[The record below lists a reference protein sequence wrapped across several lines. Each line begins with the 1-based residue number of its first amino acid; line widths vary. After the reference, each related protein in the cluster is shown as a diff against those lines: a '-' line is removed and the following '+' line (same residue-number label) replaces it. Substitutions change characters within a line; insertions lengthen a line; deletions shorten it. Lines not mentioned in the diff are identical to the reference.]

1 MKNLAL
7 AVILM
12 ASISAQAQGFFKK
25 PATAE
30 TPAAAAS
37 KPQAAPTVAPPAPVQ
52 AAAPAPAVE
61 APPKPKPVE
70 RPKVQRAAA
79 SKPAPQAASEAPPQV
94 VERPVQQ
101 PRAATPPQPAPAAQN
116 AAAKGMV
123 DPVAECAG
131 GWGIKQAFCRS
142 VQCQRAESFHHPVC
156 VEMRAEQANRPPN
169 LGGGG

>member
-25 PATAE
+25 PAAAE

-37 KPQAAPTVAPPAPVQ
+37 KPQAAPTVAPPAPAQ
-52 AAAPAPAVE
+52 AAAPAPIVE

-101 PRAATPPQPAPAAQN
+101 PRAVAPPQPAPAAQN

>member
-25 PATAE
+25 PATPE

-37 KPQAAPTVAPPAPVQ
+37 KPQAAPSVAPPAPVQ
-52 AAAPAPAVE
+52 AAAPAPVVE

-101 PRAATPPQPAPAAQN
+101 PRAVAPPQSAPAAQN

>member
-1 MKNLAL
+1 MKNLAF

-52 AAAPAPAVE
+52 AAAPAPVVE

-101 PRAATPPQPAPAAQN
+101 PRAVTPPQPAPAAQN